1 MKDMD
6 EKKDT
11 RDVKER
17 ADAARKPKI
26 LLHSC
31 CGPCSTAVI
40 ERLSERYD
48 ITVYFYNP
56 NITDE
61 AEHERRWE
69 AQQQVVS
76 KFNEGRPE
84 ETGVV
89 LEQGPYDPERF
100 FDAVKGFES
109 EPENGSRCDICFR
122 IRMEK
127 AAERAEQGGF
137 DEFATTLSVSPHKN
151 TERINT
157 IGYELEK
164 NVGPSF
170 LDESFKKK
178 DGFKRSVE
186 MSKEYGIYRQNY
198 CGCVFSERQ
207 PLAGK

>member
-1 MKDMD
+1 MKNNQKVMKD
-6 EKKDT
+6 
-11 RDVKER
+11 KEI
-17 ADAARKPKI
+17 ADGIRPTM

-40 ERLSERYD
+40 ERLAERYD
-48 ITVYFYNP
+48 LTVYFYNP

-61 AEHERRWE
+61 AEYERRWE
-69 AQQQVVS
+69 AQQQAVR
-76 KFNEGRPE
+76 KFNESRAAE
-84 ETGVV
+84 ADVK
-89 LEQGPYDPERF
+89 LENGPYDPGLF
-100 FDAVKGFES
+100 FEAVRGFEQ
-109 EPENGSRCDICFR
+109 EPENGKRCDICFR
-122 IRMEK
+122 LRLEK

-151 TERINT
+151 TGRINA

-164 NVGPSF
+164 NIEPSF

-198 CGCVFSERQ
+198 CGCVFSKR
-207 PLAGK
+207 